1 MEERAEERVGL
12 LQTRVR
18 VGLEQPHLVLVVDHE
33 VESEELKHVHSV
45 VWVEEVVGGVNRQLY
60 ALLDGA
66 VEVLAVEVDLAL
78 GVVLGEVLDV
88 ELAEQRLPRAL

>member
-1 MEERAEERVGL
+1 MLSTIRV
-12 LQTRVR
+12 
-18 VGLEQPHLVLVVDHE
+18 EQVL
-33 VESEELKHVHSV
+33 
-45 VWVEEVVGGVNRQLY
+45 GGVEAGLD